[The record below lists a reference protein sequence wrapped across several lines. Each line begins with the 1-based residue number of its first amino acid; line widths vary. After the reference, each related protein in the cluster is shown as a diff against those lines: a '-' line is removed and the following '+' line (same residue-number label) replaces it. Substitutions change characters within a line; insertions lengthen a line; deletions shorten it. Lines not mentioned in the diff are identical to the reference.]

1 MLIKIL
7 ASQSLDVGD
16 THFVHLTFGISASL
30 LITYAAPHP
39 CPAFHEA

>member
-1 MLIKIL
+1 MLIKII

-30 LITYAAPHP
+30 LITFVAPHA